1 MERLNKKRKIL
12 VIFCLVFILY
22 IIWNTASICAYSSS
36 DETCEADVAI
46 VLGAATYDGEVSPVY
61 RERLNHSVVLYEHNY
76 IEKIIVTGGYGEGNE
91 ASDACAAKRYLEKKG
106 VPGTDIILE
115 EESSI
120 TQENLENAKKL
131 MDEKGYKTAFIV
143 SDPLHMRR
151 AMLLAKDVGI
161 KAYSSPTT
169 TTMYRSLR
177 TKLPF
182 LAREVFFYIGYQWY
196 RIFF

>member
-1 MERLNKKRKIL
+1 MEKLIKKRKIL
-12 VIFCLVFILY
+12 AGI
-22 IIWNTASICAYSSS
+22 
-36 DETCEADVAI
+36 
-46 VLGAATYDGEVSPVY
+46 
-61 RERLNHSVVLYEHNY
+61 
-76 IEKIIVTGGYGEGNE
+76 
-91 ASDACAAKRYLEKKG
+91 
-106 VPGTDIILE
+106 PGTAIILE

-131 MDEKGYKTAFIV
+131 MDKNGYATALIV
-143 SDPLHMRR
+143 CDPLHMRR
-151 AMLLAKDVGI
+151 AMLLARDSGI